1 MTTDARTDPRTD
13 PPRAG
18 DELTLLT
25 GFLAFHR
32 ETLRW
37 KTADLDTAQ
46 LDRTHSPSTMTLG
59 GMIKHLALVESYWL
73 TEIFRDDPALPP
85 FDTVDW
91 DADADWDWHSAAGE
105 TATELW
111 QLLDRAIAASD
122 AIVAETL
129 ADPEGDGLATLSVR
143 TSRDGD
149 RWSLRWILIHLVEE
163 YSRHNGHADL
173 IREAIDG
180 SVGE

>member
-1 MTTDARTDPRTD
+1 MITDPRTD
-13 PPRAG
+13 PPRSG
-18 DELTLLT
+18 DELTLLR
-25 GFLAFHR
+25 GFLTFHR

-37 KTADLDTAQ
+37 KTADLDATQ
-46 LDRTHSPSTMTLG
+46 LDQKHGPSTMTLG
-59 GMIKHLALVESYWL
+59 GMLKHLAFVESYWF
-73 TEIFRDDPALPP
+73 TEIFQDGPALPP

-111 QLLDRAIAASD
+111 GLLDRAIDASD
-122 AIVAETL
+122 AVVAQTL
-129 ADPEGDGLATLSVR
+129 ADPEGAGLDTRSVR
-143 TSRDGD
+143 AARDGD
-149 RWSLRWILIHLVEE
+149 RWNLRWILIHMIEE

-180 SVGE
+180 SAGE